1 LALNAAIE
9 AARAG
14 AHGRGFA
21 VVADEVR
28 ALAETSD
35 KSAREVQGLTEAIQ
49 KDVIE
54 VSDALKRSAEAAKK
68 DAGAAAGLGQALE
81 ARRTDMTEIADGS
94 RAILT
99 AALEAERAAVE
110 AQKGAEQVAA
120 AAEEQS
126 SGATEAQS
134 AIQQQ
139 AKALEQGQV
148 GAQKLA
154 SLAEE
159 LRSGQAAF
167 SSVAQIND
175 NSEELSASIQE
186 LAGAAAEVMAAV
198 EQINKASQLQSSAT
212 QETSAA
218 LNQIEKSA
226 QVAKK
231 NSKGADE
238 RIRNLDAAL
247 KQGGQAVESLVTG
260 ISKALGDTQTSIATV
275 KRLESVGRRMEKIV
289 EAIALVAV
297 QTSMLAVSG
306 SVEAARAGDS
316 GQGFAVVS
324 SDIRNL
330 SREASENV
338 ERAKD
343 SVREILDQIAV
354 LKADLEQF
362 IVSTEIE
369 VQNSRVV
376 TGGLQKIE
384 IDVATLGAASKVILE
399 GAEGILA
406 ATSEITAAARQ
417 IATAAEEASTAS
429 REAATAA
436 TQQSR
441 GAEDLAAAIEEIAA
455 LAGEL
460 KQQSA

>member
-1 LALNAAIE
+1 
-9 AARAG
+9 
-14 AHGRGFA
+14 
-21 VVADEVR
+21 
-28 ALAETSD
+28 
-35 KSAREVQGLTEAIQ
+35 
-49 KDVIE
+49 
-54 VSDALKRSAEAAKK
+54 
-68 DAGAAAGLGQALE
+68 
-81 ARRTDMTEIADGS
+81 
-94 RAILT
+94 
-99 AALEAERAAVE
+99 
-110 AQKGAEQVAA
+110 
-120 AAEEQS
+120 
-126 SGATEAQS
+126 
-134 AIQQQ
+134 
-139 AKALEQGQV
+139 
-148 GAQKLA
+148 
-154 SLAEE
+154 
-159 LRSGQAAF
+159 
-167 SSVAQIND
+167 
-175 NSEELSASIQE
+175 
-186 LAGAAAEVMAAV
+186 MAAV

-226 QVAKK
+226 QLSKT
-231 NSKGADE
+231 NSRGAAE
-238 RIRNLDAAL
+238 RVRNLDAAL

-260 ISKALGDTQTSIATV
+260 IGKALSDTHASLATV
-275 KRLESVGRRMEKIV
+275 KRLEGVGRRMEKIV

-369 VQNSRVV
+369 VQNSRAV
-376 TGGLQKIE
+376 TSGLQKIE
-384 IDVATLGAASKVILE
+384 AEVATLGAASQMILE

-406 ATSEITAAARQ
+406 ATSEITTAARQ
-417 IATAAEEASTAS
+417 IAAAAEEASTAS

-436 TQQSR
+436 AQQSR

-455 LAGEL
+455 LAGEI